1 MGDGSKFAC
10 LMAMLV
16 ALAMPGGGT
25 AAASEAKLYQAKAVI
40 SGTSEARRAL
50 GFALCLKDVLIKV
63 SGDPRL
69 LDDAR
74 VAALVKQAGALA
86 SGFSYRDRL
95 SGKPIHD
102 EQGTYDRP
110 HDLTCEFDPAKIDA
124 ALLMLGAKPWL
135 AARPRIVVMLGI
147 RDRKGATGMLAEDS
161 AGPNDADMRISLASA
176 AEQLGLPVG
185 LPTPS
190 KLADAGLTIAAL
202 PEADASTLDRMA
214 KDNGGGAGLAG
225 TLVWSDKALGWVAHW
240 RLITEG
246 ESHQW
251 QISGVGFDDAFRNGM
266 QGALQVLSG
275 NGEPA
280 DVVR

>member
-25 AAASEAKLYQAKAVI
+25 AAASEAKLYQATAVI
-40 SGTSEARRAL
+40 SGTSEERRAL
-50 GFALCLKDVLIKV
+50 GFALCLRDVLVKI

-69 LDDAR
+69 LENAR
-74 VAALVKQAGALA
+74 VDTLAKQAGALA
-86 SGFSYRDRL
+86 SGFSLRDRL

-102 EQGTYDRP
+102 EEGTYDRP
-110 HDLTCEFDPAKIDA
+110 HDLTCDFDPGKIDA
-124 ALLMLGAKPWL
+124 ALLTLGAKPWL
-135 AARPRIVVMLGI
+135 AARPGVVVMLGI
-147 RDRKGATGMLAEDS
+147 RDRKGAAGMLAEDS
-161 AGPNDADMRISLASA
+161 AAPNDADMRISLSSA
-176 AEQLGLPVG
+176 AKQLGLPVE
-185 LPTPS
+185 LPKQS
-190 KLADAGLTIAAL
+190 KLADAGLTIATLA
-202 PEADASTLDRMA
+202 EADASTLDRIA
-214 KDNGGGAGLAG
+214 KDNGGEAGLSG

-240 RLITEG
+240 RLAAGG
-246 ESHQW
+246 ELHQW